1 MDKPITCPK
10 CSQPMKEG
18 YLPEMSQ
25 AHTGR
30 TRWIPGPPEVGFL
43 GLNTRGKEI
52 LEVRT
57 FRCAACGYIE
67 SYAWK

>member
-10 CSQPMKEG
+10 CGQPMKEG
-18 YLPEMSQ
+18 YVPEMSQ

-30 TRWIPGPPEVGFL
+30 TRWIPDPPEVGFL
-43 GLNTRGKEI
+43 GLNTRGKDI

-57 FRCAACGYIE
+57 FRCLSCGYLE

>member
-1 MDKPITCPK
+1 M
-10 CSQPMKEG
+10 QEG
-18 YLPEMSQ
+18 YVPELSQ

-52 LEVRT
+52 LEIRT
-57 FRCAACGYIE
+57 FRCPDCGYLE
-67 SYAWK
+67 SYARK